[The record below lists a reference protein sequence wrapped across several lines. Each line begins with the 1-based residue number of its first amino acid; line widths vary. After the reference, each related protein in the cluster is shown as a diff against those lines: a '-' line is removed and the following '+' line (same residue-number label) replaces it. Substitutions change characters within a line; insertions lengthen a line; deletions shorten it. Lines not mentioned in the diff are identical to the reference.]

1 MKKYGKIISIFEFS
15 ISKLSYVA
23 VFMKFQKKFFDPPC
37 KTFLTNRGNNED
49 EDEKI
54 RENDSD
60 I

>member
-23 VFMKFQKKFFDPPC
+23 VFMKFQENFFDPPC
-37 KTFLTNRGNNED
+37 KTFLTNRGTNED